1 MKPIILIGG
10 AAQLKTDQ
18 YQAARC
24 PLLGYEL
31 NYLTLE
37 GSKIPSRFL
46 KVYNQPE
53 VGFEGYDAGA
63 EMLRDFFRTELQKYL
78 KEDLLHTGK
87 RIIDAC
93 LSNASIEE
101 YNEIIPMSYQ
111 YEYSFNKIEDYEQS
125 GDNNGF

>member
-1 MKPIILIGG
+1 MLEYLTRRG
-10 AAQLKTDQ
+10 AAKLKADQ

-53 VGFEGYDAGA
+53 VGIEGYDAGA
-63 EMLRDFFRTELQKYL
+63 EILREFFKAELQQYL
-78 KEDLLHTGK
+78 KDDLLTTGK
-87 RIIDAC
+87 RIIEAC
-93 LSNASIEE
+93 LSDASIEE
-101 YNEIIPMSYQ
+101 YNNIVPMSYQ
-111 YEYSFNKIEDYEQS
+111 YEYSFNNLDDYEQK
-125 GDNNGF
+125 